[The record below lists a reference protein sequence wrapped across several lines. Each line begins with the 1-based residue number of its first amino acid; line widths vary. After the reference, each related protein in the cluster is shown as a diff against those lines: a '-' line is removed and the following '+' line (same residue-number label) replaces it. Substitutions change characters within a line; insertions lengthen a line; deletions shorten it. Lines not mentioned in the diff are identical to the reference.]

1 MSDLESQ
8 IAELRTSIAALEA
21 QRAVLGEVVVNAA
34 LGPMREKLAALEAAL
49 HAPARPADAE
59 GERKVVTVL
68 FADIS
73 GFTALSETL
82 DPELVTEIVNTCFQA
97 LTDAI
102 VKYGGVVDKYIGD
115 AIMALFGAPEGPEDD
130 PERAIHPALEMQDA
144 LKATITQLPPV
155 ASNLTVHI
163 GINT

>member
-21 QRAVLGEVVVNAA
+21 QRAVLGEVVVHAA

-49 HAPARPADAE
+49 HAPAFHPKESDAE
-59 GERKVVTVL
+59 GERKVVTIL

-82 DPELVTEIVNTCFQA
+82 DPEQVTDIANACFQS
-97 LTDAI
+97 LTDA
-102 VKYGGVVDKYIGD
+102 VTRDGGPIDTD
-115 AIMALFGAPEGPEDD
+115 L
-130 PERAIHPALEMQDA
+130 
-144 LKATITQLPPV
+144 
-155 ASNLTVHI
+155 
-163 GINT
+163 